1 MTTFEKYINIKNK
14 RQRYEDNIDVINKLK
29 NQLLDDYD
37 ITSPELI
44 KESIDQV
51 KLEQETI
58 LNELKVNNLSE
69 MIELEKDAYS
79 KVDFKNMK
87 KNLYRS
93 MSNEL
98 SAYEV
103 NKKKKEERQKRIQ
116 ELETIKSEVTELIDV
131 TKKVIKQFGNKIDE
145 KDIFDIKLSIK
156 ELEVFNIVQ

>member
-156 ELEVFNIVQ
+156 ELE